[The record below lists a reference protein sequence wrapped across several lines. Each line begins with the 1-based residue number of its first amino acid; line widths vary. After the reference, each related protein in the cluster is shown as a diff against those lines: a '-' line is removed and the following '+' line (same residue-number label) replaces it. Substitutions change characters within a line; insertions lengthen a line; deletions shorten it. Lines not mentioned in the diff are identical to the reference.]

1 MPANKT
7 YDNHKMTVYVL
18 CGFDSTVEQD
28 LDRIYTLRDIGYRP
42 YVMIYDKQKLRS
54 GDTLKKMQ
62 RWVNSV
68 YTFMKVKRFEDYS
81 G

>member
-1 MPANKT
+1 
-7 YDNHKMTVYVL
+7 MTVYVL